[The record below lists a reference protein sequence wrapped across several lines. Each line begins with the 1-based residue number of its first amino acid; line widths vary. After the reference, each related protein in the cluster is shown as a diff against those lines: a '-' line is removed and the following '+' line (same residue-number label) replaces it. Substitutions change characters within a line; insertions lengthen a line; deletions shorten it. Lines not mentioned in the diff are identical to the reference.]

1 MLKLKLQYFGHL
13 IQRADCMEK
22 TLMMEKIEGKRRRE
36 WQRMRWLYYITDLMG
51 VNLSKLWEIAEDRGV
66 WRVAVHGVTKSQ
78 TRLRNSTTARVIKVP
93 WRENLRD
100 CVPGSLPG
108 GAETWA
114 AAVDSLS
121 CTKTLI
127 QCSW

>member
-1 MLKLKLQYFGHL
+1 
-13 IQRADCMEK
+13 
-22 TLMMEKIEGKRRRE
+22 
-36 WQRMRWLYYITDLMG
+36 MG

-78 TRLRNSTTARVIKVP
+78 TRLRDSTTTARVIKVL

-114 AAVDSLS
+114 VAVDSLS